1 MKLGSVLKVAKG
13 DWYIIPRYNEWVTG
27 RRNLE
32 RERETLVKIMT
43 RPKRVREGSFSASG
57 AGQCLRRRQLAY
69 LGYKQKE
76 PNEQTM
82 NIFANGD
89 YVHLRHQV
97 AGLMDGYLTGAEVS
111 VVNEHFHL
119 TGTMDGTVDD
129 DSVAEYKSINSR
141 GFATV
146 TAYGPKEEHLEQT
159 HSYMLA
165 SGRDKTRI
173 VYENKDTQELKEFL
187 VHEDPKI
194 ELKVIADLQTLNE
207 ARIDQEL
214 LPMQEDCAAGKGAI
228 KTCPY
233 AAVCPLA
240 RYASP
245 RRKRSIRVQ
254 SSTPSVL

>member
-1 MKLGSVLKVAKG
+1 MKLGSIVKVSKG
-13 DWYIIPRYNEWVTG
+13 DWYIIPRYNEWVIG
-27 RRNLE
+27 HRNLE
-32 RERETLVKIMT
+32 KERDTLVDIMT

-69 LGYKQKE
+69 LGYKQIR

-111 VVNEHFHL
+111 VTQEHYHL
-119 TGTMDGTVDD
+119 TGTMDGIVDD
-129 DSVAEYKSINSR
+129 ESVGEYKSINSR
-141 GFATV
+141 GFASV
-146 TAYGPKEEHLEQT
+146 TAYGVKPDHLEQT

-165 SGRDKTRI
+165 SGRRMTRV

-187 VHEDPKI
+187 VHEDPEI
-194 ELKVIADLQTLNE
+194 TAKVIRDLEILNE

-214 LPMQEDCAAGKGAI
+214 LPMQEDCAEGKGAI
-228 KTCPY
+228 KSCPY
-233 AAVCPLA
+233 AKVCPLA
-240 RYASP
+240 KYASQ
-245 RRKRSIRVQ
+245 RAKRSIRVL
-254 SSTPSVL
+254 SSTPNDS

>member
-1 MKLGSVLKVAKG
+1 MKLGSIVKVSKG

-27 RRNLE
+27 HRSVEKE
-32 RERETLVKIMT
+32 RDVLVDIMT
-43 RPKRVREGSFSASG
+43 RPKRIREGSFSASG

-69 LGYKQKE
+69 LGYKQIK

-97 AGLMDGYLTGAEVS
+97 AGLMDGYLLGAEVS
-111 VVNEHFHL
+111 VAQEHYHL
-119 TGTMDGTVDD
+119 TGTMDGVVDD
-129 DSVAEYKSINSR
+129 ESVGEYKSINSR

-146 TAYGPKEEHLEQT
+146 TAYGPKEEHEEQT

-187 VHEDPKI
+187 VQQKPEVTA
-194 ELKVIADLQTLNE
+194 KVIKDLEILNE
-207 ARIDQEL
+207 ARVNQEL

-228 KTCPY
+228 KSCPY
-233 AAVCPLA
+233 RTVCPLA
-240 RYASP
+240 RYASQRP
-245 RRKRSIRVQ
+245 RRSIRVV
-254 SSTPSVL
+254 SSTPSDS

>member
-1 MKLGSVLKVAKG
+1 MKLGSIVKVSKG

-27 RRNLE
+27 HRNLE
-32 RERETLVKIMT
+32 KERDTLVDIMT

-57 AGQCLRRRQLAY
+57 AGQCLRRRQLAF
-69 LGYKQKE
+69 LGFKQIR
-76 PNEQTM
+76 PNEQSM

-119 TGTMDGTVDD
+119 TGTMDGVVDD
-129 DSVAEYKSINSR
+129 EAVAEYKSINSR
-141 GFATV
+141 GFANI
-146 TAYGPKEEHLEQT
+146 TAYGPKSEHLEQT

-194 ELKVIADLQTLNE
+194 ELKVIEDLQILNE

-214 LPMQEDCAAGKGAI
+214 LPMQEDCKVGTGAI
-228 KTCPY
+228 KSCPY
-233 AAVCPLA
+233 AKVCPLA
-240 RYASP
+240 KYASQRAKP
-245 RRKRSIRVQ
+245 RIRVA
-254 SSTPSVL
+254 SSTPSAS